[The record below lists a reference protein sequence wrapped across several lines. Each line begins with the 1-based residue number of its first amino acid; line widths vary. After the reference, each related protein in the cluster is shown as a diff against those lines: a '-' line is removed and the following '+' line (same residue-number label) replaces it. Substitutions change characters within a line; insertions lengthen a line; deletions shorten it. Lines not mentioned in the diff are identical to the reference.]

1 MSGFDYVFC
10 LICLGIVCAVPFAY
24 ARIQTKQKAE
34 YRDSVEKVAKEKDDI
49 IVKLGVMLLAKNA
62 FEYSAAFRNQMVQP
76 SAEDKKADAIE
87 ALKTMGTNDLVA
99 ALMNPTQDWAGDQRA
114 KQ

>member
-10 LICLGIVCAVPFAY
+10 LICLIIVCAVPFAY
-24 ARIQTKQKAE
+24 ARIQVRQKTE
-34 YRDSVEKVAKEKDDI
+34 YRDSIEKVAKEKDDI

-62 FEYSAAFRNQMVQP
+62 FDYSTAFRSMMTEP
-76 SAEDKKADAIE
+76 TAEDKKAE
-87 ALKTMGTNDLVA
+87 ALELLKTMGTNDLVSV
-99 ALMNPTQDWAGDQRA
+99 LMKPTNNWAQEQRA